1 MRVLKFGGKSL
12 ANGEPLRL
20 SLRIIQD
27 VVASDDT
34 PPLVIVSARGKTTD
48 RLLELAHLAE
58 AGEPWR
64 ESYRQLLSDQGEG
77 TEGLSDRLTRLLEGI
92 ELLRECSAKMLDE
105 VLSFGELF
113 SAHHIARLLP
123 HALSIDAGDL
133 IVTDSSYGE
142 ASVELK
148 ESEEKT
154 RSYFA
159 HLPAGTLPIVTGFI
173 ARSEDGT
180 RTTLGRNGSN
190 YTAALLAN
198 FLDATQLDNYSNID
212 GIYSAHPGIVL
223 SAHKIPEL
231 SYTEA
236 AELSQ
241 LGAEILH
248 YKTIDPLAAK
258 QIPLRILDSFSPEGC
273 RQEGTLV
280 HLLPSSQQ
288 ARAIAALSGKALIH
302 FERHEMK
309 GLPGFDARI
318 FSVLRDEGIS
328 TGIIS
333 QGSTERGVGFVVAE
347 SEADHAVASLRREF
361 DRDIHRPTIEAT
373 KGLSVIALIGVSLS
387 GFDHPY
393 SALIRNGI
401 TPLLVN
407 NAVTGDT
414 LFLLVRDE
422 EVPKALNV
430 IHGEMFAHAKRIHV
444 ACIGHGT
451 VGGAFLDRVTEERA
465 RILSDKAVDLRLFAI
480 ASSRQLLLDQEGIG
494 TDWRERKAAAPASE
508 DPIREIIRYAEA
520 NYLENVVVI
529 DNTASPAIAAR
540 YCELAEQG
548 YDLVSS
554 NKIFNTGPYP
564 DYLRLREILRDHR
577 RTYRYETNVGAG
589 LPLIDNLR
597 LLHLSGDRITRIR
610 GLFSGTLGYILS
622 SLSDRTSYAEAI
634 RSAASLGYSEPDP
647 RQDLNGLDV
656 ARKLLIL
663 AREVGISAEMSDIEV
678 EDLVPETLRDC
689 SAEHFMERLDEA
701 QAYFESLSKTSQGEV
716 LRYVGELTLGDGIDA
731 ARLTCGLRSLPSDS
745 ALGSVSGA
753 DSCFEIY
760 TESYGNLPFVIRGAG
775 AGAEVTALGVFGDLL
790 RIADRGELS

>member
-27 VVASDDT
+27 VVSSDDT
-34 PPLVIVSARGKTTD
+34 PPLVVVSARGKTTD
-48 RLLELAHLAE
+48 RLLELARLAE
-58 AGEPWR
+58 AGKPWR
-64 ESYRQLLSDQGEG
+64 ESYSRLLADQEEEM
-77 TEGLSDRLTRLLEGI
+77 EGLSDRLTRLLEGI
-92 ELLRECSAKMLDE
+92 ELLRECSAKTLDE

-123 HALSIDAGDL
+123 HALPIDAGDL

-142 ASVELK
+142 AGVELK

-154 RSYFA
+154 HSYFA

-173 ARSEDGT
+173 ARSENGT

-223 SAHKIPEL
+223 SAHKIP
-231 SYTEA
+231 
-236 AELSQ
+236 ELSQ

-347 SEADHAVASLRREF
+347 SEADHAVAALRREF
-361 DRDIHRPTIEAT
+361 DRDIHRPTIETT

-494 TDWRERKAAAPASE
+494 TDWRERKAAASASE

-716 LRYVGELTLGDGIDA
+716 LRYVGELTIGDGTDA
-731 ARLTCGLRSLPSDS
+731 ARLSCGLRSLPADS

-760 TESYGNLPFVIRGAG
+760 TESYGDLPFVIRGAG

>member
-64 ESYRQLLSDQGEG
+64 ESHRQLLADQGEG

-92 ELLRECSAKMLDE
+92 ELLRECSAKTLDE

-123 HALSIDAGDL
+123 HALPIDAGDL
-133 IVTDSSYGE
+133 IVTDCSYGE

-302 FERHEMK
+302 FERHEMT

-318 FSVLRDEGIS
+318 FSD
-328 TGIIS
+328 TC
-333 QGSTERGVGFVVAE
+333 FVVE
-347 SEADHAVASLRREF
+347 CRFYTFSQKKKKKKKIPHS
-361 DRDIHRPTIEAT
+361 
-373 KGLSVIALIGVSLS
+373 
-387 GFDHPY
+387 
-393 SALIRNGI
+393 I
-401 TPLLVN
+401 T
-407 NAVTGDT
+407 
-414 LFLLVRDE
+414 
-422 EVPKALNV
+422 
-430 IHGEMFAHAKRIHV
+430 
-444 ACIGHGT
+444 
-451 VGGAFLDRVTEERA
+451 
-465 RILSDKAVDLRLFAI
+465 
-480 ASSRQLLLDQEGIG
+480 
-494 TDWRERKAAAPASE
+494 
-508 DPIREIIRYAEA
+508 
-520 NYLENVVVI
+520 
-529 DNTASPAIAAR
+529 
-540 YCELAEQG
+540 
-548 YDLVSS
+548 
-554 NKIFNTGPYP
+554 
-564 DYLRLREILRDHR
+564 
-577 RTYRYETNVGAG
+577 
-589 LPLIDNLR
+589 
-597 LLHLSGDRITRIR
+597 
-610 GLFSGTLGYILS
+610 
-622 SLSDRTSYAEAI
+622 
-634 RSAASLGYSEPDP
+634 
-647 RQDLNGLDV
+647 
-656 ARKLLIL
+656 
-663 AREVGISAEMSDIEV
+663 
-678 EDLVPETLRDC
+678 
-689 SAEHFMERLDEA
+689 HFKFIK
-701 QAYFESLSKTSQGEV
+701 QF
-716 LRYVGELTLGDGIDA
+716 
-731 ARLTCGLRSLPSDS
+731 
-745 ALGSVSGA
+745 
-753 DSCFEIY
+753 F
-760 TESYGNLPFVIRGAG
+760 F
-775 AGAEVTALGVFGDLL
+775 F
-790 RIADRGELS
+790 

>member
-34 PPLVIVSARGKTTD
+34 PPLVVVSARGKTTD

-64 ESYRQLLSDQGEG
+64 ESYSRLLADQGEG

-92 ELLRECSAKMLDE
+92 ELLRECSAKTLDG

-123 HALSIDAGDL
+123 HALPIDAGDL

-159 HLPAGTLPIVTGFI
+159 HLPTGTLPIVTGFI

-258 QIPLRILDSFSPEGC
+258 QIPLRILDSFSPEGY

-347 SEADHAVASLRREF
+347 SEADHAVAALRCEF

-451 VGGAFLDRVTEERA
+451 VGGAFLDRVTEEQA
-465 RILSDKAVDLRLFAI
+465 QILSDKAVDLRLFAI

-508 DPIREIIRYAEA
+508 DPIREIIRYAEE

-529 DNTASPAIAAR
+529 DNTASPDIAAR

-622 SLSDRTSYAEAI
+622 SLGDHTSYAEAI
-634 RSAASLGYSEPDP
+634 RSAARLGYSEPDP

-663 AREVGISAEMSDIEV
+663 AREVGMSAEMSDIEV

-689 SAEHFMERLDEA
+689 SAKHFMERLNEA
-701 QAYFESLSKTSQGEV
+701 QSYFESLSKTSQGEV
-716 LRYVGELTLGDGIDA
+716 LRYVGELTIGDGTDA
-731 ARLTCGLRSLPSDS
+731 ARLSCGLRSLPADS

-760 TESYGNLPFVIRGAG
+760 TESYGDLPFVIRGAG